1 MTDGAARG
9 ADPATSPPRGVPTKN
24 AAGAVPTTNTLDAVL
39 PTAGSVLALREFTVT
54 REDLIRYAGA
64 SGDFNPLHWSD
75 RIAKDADLPTVISH
89 GMLTMALAARVLTDW
104 AGDPG
109 AVVEYGARFA
119 RPVVVPDDA
128 YGVVVTASAAV
139 REVRDDGL
147 LDVELTVRS
156 GEQKVLTQARAVVRP
171 RTGR

>member
-1 MTDGAARG
+1 MTDGS
-9 ADPATSPPRGVPTKN
+9 TQ
-24 AAGAVPTTNTLDAVL
+24 GAVPTETEQGAV
-39 PTAGSVLALREFTVT
+39 PAEVGDVLAEREFTVT
-54 REDLIRYAGA
+54 RADLIRYAGA

-75 RIAKDADLPTVISH
+75 RIAKDAELPSVISH

-139 REVRDDGL
+139 RGVRDDGL
-147 LDVELTVRS
+147 LEVELTVRA

-171 RTGR
+171 RAA